1 MKIQNK
7 SIFLS
12 KIFVKK
18 KLKVGSELRNKRC
31 ENSKVLAHTYK
42 AQSIFGEKKKQKTK
56 DTGINNK
63 L

>member
-12 KIFVKK
+12 DICQK